1 MVLLDM
7 KIYNNQIST
16 NVFLNC
22 MITYIVV
29 FTHFL
34 RDIKIIKTKKNHL
47 KYFKTCQLVCKKI
60 PHTVYQ
66 ITLLNWDRIIFSKIS
81 VFSCNLNFQFF
92 LNSCTLQSYE
102 NTKVRSPPKSFWPPP
117 SARASYLHLI

>member
-34 RDIKIIKTKKNHL
+34 RDIKIIKTKKKSL
-47 KYFKTCQLVCKKI
+47 KIFQNVKKFHI
-60 PHTVYQ
+60 
-66 ITLLNWDRIIFSKIS
+66 
-81 VFSCNLNFQFF
+81 
-92 LNSCTLQSYE
+92 QSIKLFY
-102 NTKVRSPPKSFWPPP
+102 
-117 SARASYLHLI
+117 

>member
-7 KIYNNQIST
+7 KIYNNKIST

-34 RDIKIIKTKKNHL
+34 RDIKIIKTKKKNHL
-47 KYFKTCQLVCKKI
+47 KYFRTCQLVCKII
-60 PHTVYQ
+60 PHTVY
-66 ITLLNWDRIIFSKIS
+66 
-81 VFSCNLNFQFF
+81 
-92 LNSCTLQSYE
+92 SCTLQSYE
-102 NTKVRSPPKSFWPPP
+102 NTKVRSPPKSFLN
-117 SARASYLHLI
+117 YLKRTGNLNYMRILKFHAWVSIGVFLL

>member
-22 MITYIVV
+22 MITFIVV

-34 RDIKIIKTKKNHL
+34 RDIKIIKTKKKSL
-47 KYFKTCQLVCKKI
+47 K
-60 PHTVYQ
+60 
-66 ITLLNWDRIIFSKIS
+66 IFQNVSTS
-81 VFSCNLNFQFF
+81 L
-92 LNSCTLQSYE
+92 
-102 NTKVRSPPKSFWPPP
+102 
-117 SARASYLHLI
+117 